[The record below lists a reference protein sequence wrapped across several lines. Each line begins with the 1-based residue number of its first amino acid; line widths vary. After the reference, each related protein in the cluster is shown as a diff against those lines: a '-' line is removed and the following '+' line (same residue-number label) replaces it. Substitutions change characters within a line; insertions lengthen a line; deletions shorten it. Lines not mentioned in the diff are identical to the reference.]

1 MSTSAPAWTSTGRG
15 SVRATRSLD
24 LLAVA
29 ASEGS
34 GASVLSR
41 FHIDH
46 ELELGRLFDAEFGE
60 LGASLIILATK
71 GSNSVRVSRTT
82 PIALTAWI
90 AEDRLDEVLAA
101 SLAVTSCMDWG
112 GCW

>member
-1 MSTSAPAWTSTGRG
+1 
-15 SVRATRSLD
+15 
-24 LLAVA
+24 
-29 ASEGS
+29 
-34 GASVLSR
+34 VLSR

-46 ELELGRLFDAEFGE
+46 ELELGRLFGAEFGE
-60 LGASLIILATK
+60 LGAPLRILSTK
-71 GSNSVRVSRTT
+71 ESNSVRVSRTP

>member
-1 MSTSAPAWTSTGRG
+1 M
-15 SVRATRSLD
+15 
-24 LLAVA
+24 
-29 ASEGS
+29 
-34 GASVLSR
+34 LSR

-46 ELELGRLFDAEFGE
+46 ELELSRLFDAEFGE
-60 LGASLIILATK
+60 LEAPSRILSTK
-71 GSNSVRVSRTT
+71 ESNSVRVSRTP